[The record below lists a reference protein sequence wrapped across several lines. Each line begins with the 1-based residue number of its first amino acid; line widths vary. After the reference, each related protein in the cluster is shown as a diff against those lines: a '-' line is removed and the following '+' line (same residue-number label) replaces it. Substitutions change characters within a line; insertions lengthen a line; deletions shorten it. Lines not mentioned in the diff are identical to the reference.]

1 MKRQKSPERRENG
14 DRRTDKRRA
23 HRRVSLVDPT
33 DRRRDSRR
41 DDEKKK

>member
-1 MKRQKSPERRENG
+1 MKRQKSRERREHD

-23 HRRVSLVDPT
+23 HHRVSLVDPT

-41 DDEKKK
+41 EAEKEK

>member
-1 MKRQKSPERRENG
+1 MKRQKSRERRDNG
-14 DRRTDKRRA
+14 DRRTGKRRA

-41 DDEKKK
+41 EEEKKK